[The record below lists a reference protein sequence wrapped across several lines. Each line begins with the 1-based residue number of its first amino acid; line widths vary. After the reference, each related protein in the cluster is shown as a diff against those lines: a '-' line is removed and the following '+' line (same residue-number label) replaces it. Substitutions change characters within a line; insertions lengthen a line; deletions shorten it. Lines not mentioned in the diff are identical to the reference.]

1 MSIRPEQSEETYETF
16 EASPAGASECP
27 YGPSKARKRMN
38 PLGVIVVLLVAAVVV
53 FFALSLIVRRL
64 LYVAAP
70 NEALVFSGRPRLIG
84 DRDVG
89 YRILRGGR
97 SLRVPLLEQ
106 VTRID
111 LTMFTIDV
119 MVQNAY
125 SKGGIPLN
133 VVGVANVKI
142 AGDEPLL
149 NNAAE
154 RFLGKQGGEIMRIAK
169 ETLEG
174 NLRGVLAQLTPE
186 QVNEDK
192 IRFAQTLIEE
202 AEHDMHRMGLM
213 LDTLKIQNVS
223 DDAGYLNSIGRIRG
237 AGVRQNAAIAEASA
251 QADTAVQ
258 KATNTMSAEVA
269 KIDADLEIARQQ
281 YAKRIADARTKRTAM
296 IAESQGQVS
305 SEVAR
310 VRADIDRQ
318 KARVLQVQRKLD
330 AEVIQPA
337 EAQRKAAE
345 ENARGSA
352 ARIIEQGRA
361 QASALHALIEQVKR
375 SGPSAREVLVVQK
388 LLPLAHHIAGSNQKI
403 SIQKLTVLP
412 SSSDGGDMARKAIAT
427 TEQIRAATGVDLVQ
441 VVRRLAGP
449 SLPKAPPLP
458 ERGGANE

>member
-1 MSIRPEQSEETYETF
+1 
-16 EASPAGASECP
+16 
-27 YGPSKARKRMN
+27 MN
-38 PLGVIVVLLVAAVVV
+38 LIGIVFVLVIAAVVV

-70 NEALVFSGRPRLIG
+70 NEALIFSGRTRTLG
-84 DRDVG
+84 DRDYG
-89 YRILRGGR
+89 YRVLRGGR
-97 SLRVPLLEQ
+97 SLRLPLLEQ

-154 RFLGKQGGEIMRIAK
+154 RFLGKSGQEIMRIAK

-192 IRFAQTLIEE
+192 TRFAQTLIEE
-202 AEHDMHRMGLM
+202 AEHDMSRMGL
-213 LDTLKIQNVS
+213 LLETLKIQNVS

-258 KATNTMSAEVA
+258 KATNTMSAELA

-281 YAKRIADARTKRTAM
+281 YAKRIADARTKHTAM
-296 IAESQGQVS
+296 IAESQGQVFAEIS
-305 SEVAR
+305 KT
-310 VRADIDRQ
+310 RAEIERQ
-318 KARVLQVQRKLD
+318 KARVLQIQRKLD

-345 ENARGSA
+345 ENARGGA
-352 ARIIEQGRA
+352 ARIVEQGRA
-361 QASALHALIEQVKR
+361 QAGALHALIEQYKR
-375 SGPSAREVLVVQK
+375 SGTNAREVLVVQK
-388 LLPLAHHIAGSNQKI
+388 LLPLAQHIAGSHQKVTI
-403 SIQKLTVLP
+403 RKLTVLP
-412 SSSDGGDMARKAIAT
+412 VKGDSGGDDIARKAISAS
-427 TEQIRAATGVDLVQ
+427 EQLRAATGVDLGQ
-441 VVRRLAGP
+441 VMRRLGA
-449 SLPKAPPLP
+449 APPP
-458 ERGGANE
+458 PPPKVDD

>member
-1 MSIRPEQSEETYETF
+1 
-16 EASPAGASECP
+16 
-27 YGPSKARKRMN
+27 MN
-38 PLGVIVVLLVAAVVV
+38 PVGIIVILAIAAVVV
-53 FFALSLIVRRL
+53 FFFLSLVVRKL

-70 NEALVFSGRPRLIG
+70 NEALVFSGSKRLLG
-84 DRDVG
+84 QREVG

-97 SLRVPLLEQ
+97 SLRVPLLED

-119 MVQNAY
+119 VVQNAY

-133 VVGVANVKI
+133 VLGVANVKI

-154 RFLGKQGGEIMRIAK
+154 RFLGKSGQEIMRIAK

-192 IRFAQTLIEE
+192 TRFAQTLIEE
-202 AEHDMHRMGLM
+202 AEHDMSRMGLM

-237 AGVRQNAAIAEASA
+237 AGVKQNAAIAEASA

-258 KATNTMSAEVA
+258 KATNTMNAEIA

-281 YAKRIADARTKRTAM
+281 YAKRIMDARTKRTAM
-296 IAESQGQVS
+296 IAESQGQVAA
-305 SEVAR
+305 EVAKTK
-310 VRADIDRQ
+310 AEIERQ
-318 KARVLQVQRKLD
+318 KARALQIQRKLD
-330 AEVIQPA
+330 AEVVQPA

-345 ENARGSA
+345 ENARGAA
-352 ARIIEQGRA
+352 ARIIEQGKA
-361 QASALHALIEQVKR
+361 QAASLHALIEQYKR
-375 SGPSAREVLVVQK
+375 SGASAREVLVVQK
-388 LLPLAHHIAGSNQKI
+388 LLPLAHHIAGAQQKVAVR
-403 SIQKLTVLP
+403 KLTVLP
-412 SSSDGGDMARKAIAT
+412 KDDGGSGDFARKAIGVS
-427 TEQIRAATGVDLVQ
+427 EQLRAATGIDLGQ
-441 VVRRLAGP
+441 VAKRLGAGP
-449 SLPKAPPLP
+449 PPKTSD
-458 ERGGANE
+458 

>member
-1 MSIRPEQSEETYETF
+1 
-16 EASPAGASECP
+16 
-27 YGPSKARKRMN
+27 MN
-38 PLGVIVVLLVAAVVV
+38 EIIGIVLVLVFAAVVV

-70 NEALVFSGRPRLIG
+70 NEALIFSGRTRTLG
-84 DRDVG
+84 DRDYG
-89 YRILRGGR
+89 YRVLRGGR

-154 RFLGKQGGEIMRIAK
+154 RFLGKSSQEIMRIAK

-192 IRFAQTLIEE
+192 TRFAQTLIEE
-202 AEHDMHRMGLM
+202 AEHDMSRMGL
-213 LDTLKIQNVS
+213 LLETLKIQNVS

-258 KATNTMSAEVA
+258 KATNTMSAELA

-281 YAKRIADARTKRTAM
+281 YAKRIADAQTKRGAM

-305 SEVAR
+305 AEIAKT
-310 VRADIDRQ
+310 RAEIERQ
-318 KARVLQVQRKLD
+318 KARVLQIQRKLD

-345 ENARGSA
+345 ENARGAA
-352 ARIIEQGRA
+352 ARIVEQGRA
-361 QASALHALIEQVKR
+361 QAGALHALIEQYKR
-375 SGPSAREVLVVQK
+375 SGTNAREVLVVQK
-388 LLPLAHHIAGSNQKI
+388 LLPLAQHIAGSHQKVTI
-403 SIQKLTVLP
+403 RKLTVLP
-412 SSSDGGDMARKAIAT
+412 VKASGEGEDIARKAISAS
-427 TEQIRAATGVDLVQ
+427 EQLRAATGVDLSQ
-441 VVRRLAGP
+441 VMRRLGAASP
-449 SLPKAPPLP
+449 PPPPKADD
-458 ERGGANE
+458 

>member
-1 MSIRPEQSEETYETF
+1 
-16 EASPAGASECP
+16 
-27 YGPSKARKRMN
+27 MN
-38 PLGVIVVLLVAAVVV
+38 PIGIIVVVAIAAVVS
-53 FFALSLIVRRL
+53 FFFLSLVVRKL

-70 NEALVFSGRPRLIG
+70 NEALVFSGGRRT
-84 DRDVG
+84 VG
-89 YRILRGGR
+89 NREVGFRILRGGR
-97 SLRVPLLEQ
+97 SLRVPLLEE

-119 MVQNAY
+119 VVQNAY

-133 VVGVANVKI
+133 VVGVANVKL

-154 RFLGKQGGEIMRIAK
+154 RFLGKNGNEIMRIAK

-192 IRFAQTLIEE
+192 TRFAQTLIEE
-202 AEHDMHRMGLM
+202 AEHDMNRMGLM

-237 AGVRQNAAIAEASA
+237 AGVRQGAAVAEASA

-258 KATNTMSAEVA
+258 KASNTMNAEVA

-296 IAESQGQVS
+296 IAESQGQVF
-305 SEVAR
+305 SEIQKTKAE
-310 VRADIDRQ
+310 IERQ

-330 AEVIQPA
+330 AEVVQPA

-345 ENARGSA
+345 ENARGA
-352 ARIIEQGRA
+352 AQRIVEQGKA
-361 QASALHALIEQVKR
+361 QAASLHALVEQYKR
-375 SGPSAREVLVVQK
+375 SGSSAREVLVVQK
-388 LLPLAHHIAGSNQKI
+388 LLPLAHHIAGAQQKVAVR
-403 SIQKLTVLP
+403 KLTVLP
-412 SSSDGGDMARKAIAT
+412 RDEEGQGDFAKKAINV
-427 TEQIRAATGVDLVQ
+427 TEQLRAATGIDLGQ
-441 VVRRLAGP
+441 VAKRLAP
-449 SLPKAPPLP
+449 SPPPPPPPKT
-458 ERGGANE
+458 ND

>member
-1 MSIRPEQSEETYETF
+1 
-16 EASPAGASECP
+16 
-27 YGPSKARKRMN
+27 MN
-38 PLGVIVVLLVAAVVV
+38 PVGIVVVLAVAAVVS
-53 FFALSLIVRRL
+53 FFFLSLIVRKL

-70 NEALVFSGRPRLIG
+70 NEALVFSGKRRQLG
-84 DRDVG
+84 DREVG

-106 VTRID
+106 VNRID

-119 MVQNAY
+119 GVQNAY

-142 AGDEPLL
+142 AGDEPLI

-154 RFLGKQGGEIMRIAK
+154 RFLGKNGNEIMRIAK

-192 IRFAQTLIEE
+192 TRFAQTLIEE

-237 AGVRQNAAIAEASA
+237 SSVRQNAAIAEAQT

-258 KATNTMSAEVA
+258 KATNTMSAEIA
-269 KIDADLEIARQQ
+269 KLDADLQIARQQ

-296 IAESQGQVS
+296 IAESQGQVTA
-305 SEVAR
+305 EIAKTK
-310 VRADIDRQ
+310 AEIERQ
-318 KARVLQVQRKLD
+318 KARVLQIQRKLD
-330 AEVIQPA
+330 AEVVQPA

-345 ENARGSA
+345 ENARGAA

-361 QASALHALIEQVKR
+361 QAAALHALVEQYKR
-375 SGPSAREVLVVQK
+375 SGDNARAVLVMQK
-388 LLPLAHHIAGSNQKI
+388 LMPLAHLIAGAQQKV
-403 SIQKLTVLP
+403 SVRKLTVLP
-412 SSSDGGDMARKAIAT
+412 VEEPAADGAGGFARKAIGV
-427 TEQIRAATGVDLVQ
+427 TEQLRAATGIDLGQ
-441 VVRRLAGP
+441 VARRLAP
-449 SLPKAPPLP
+449 PPPPPPKADD
-458 ERGGANE
+458 

>member
-1 MSIRPEQSEETYETF
+1 V
-16 EASPAGASECP
+16 
-27 YGPSKARKRMN
+27 N
-38 PLGVIVVLLVAAVVV
+38 PIGIAVVLLVAVVV
-53 FFALSLIVRRL
+53 AGFFLSLIVRRL

-70 NEALVFSGRPRLIG
+70 NEALVFSGGHRQLAGRE
-84 DRDVG
+84 VG

-97 SLRVPLLEQ
+97 SLRVPLLEE
-106 VTRID
+106 VSRID

-119 MVQNAY
+119 VVQNAY

-154 RFLGKQGGEIMRIAK
+154 RFLGKAGNEIMRIAK

-192 IRFAQTLIEE
+192 TRFAQTLIEE
-202 AEHDMHRMGLM
+202 AEHDMSRMGLM

-237 AGVRQNAAIAEASA
+237 AGVRQQAAIAEASA

-258 KATNTMSAEVA
+258 KATNLMSAEIA

-296 IAESQGQVS
+296 IAESQGQVFA
-305 SEVAR
+305 EIAK
-310 VRADIDRQ
+310 VRAEIERQ
-318 KARVLQVQRKLD
+318 KARVLQIQRKLD
-330 AEVIQPA
+330 AEVVQPA

-345 ENARGSA
+345 EGARGAA
-352 ARIIEQGRA
+352 ARIIEQGKA
-361 QASALHALIEQVKR
+361 QASSLHALIEQYKR
-375 SGPSAREVLVVQK
+375 SGGNARDVLVVQK
-388 LLPLAHHIAGSNQKI
+388 LLPLANLIAGASQKV
-403 SIQKLTVLP
+403 SVKKLTVLP
-412 SSSDGGDMARKAIAT
+412 SDNDDGGGDFARRAIVAN
-427 TEQIRAATGVDLVQ
+427 EQLRAATGIDLGKVAK
-441 VVRRLAGP
+441 RLAGGLP
-449 SLPKAPPLP
+449 SSPPVPPPPDAPPF
-458 ERGGANE
+458 RKADD

>member
-1 MSIRPEQSEETYETF
+1 MN
-16 EASPAGASECP
+16 PAG
-27 YGPSKARKRMN
+27 
-38 PLGVIVVLLVAAVVV
+38 VVVVLLIAAVVV
-53 FFALSLIVRRL
+53 VFFLSLVVRKL

-70 NEALVFSGRPRLIG
+70 NEALVFSGKRRQLG
-84 DRDVG
+84 DREVG

-106 VTRID
+106 VNRID

-119 MVQNAY
+119 GVQNAY

-142 AGDEPLL
+142 AGDEPLI

-154 RFLGKQGGEIMRIAK
+154 RFLGKNGNEIMRIAK

-192 IRFAQTLIEE
+192 TRFAQTLIEE

-237 AGVRQNAAIAEASA
+237 SSVRQNAAIAEAQT

-258 KATNTMSAEVA
+258 KATNTMSAEIA
-269 KIDADLEIARQQ
+269 KLDADLQIARQQ

-296 IAESQGQVS
+296 IAESQGQVTA
-305 SEVAR
+305 EIAKTK
-310 VRADIDRQ
+310 AEIERQ
-318 KARVLQVQRKLD
+318 KARVLQIQRKLD
-330 AEVIQPA
+330 AEVVQPA

-345 ENARGSA
+345 ENARGAA

-361 QASALHALIEQVKR
+361 QAAALHALVEQYKR
-375 SGPSAREVLVVQK
+375 SGDNARAVLVMQK
-388 LLPLAHHIAGSNQKI
+388 LMPLAHLIAGAQQKV
-403 SIQKLTVLP
+403 SVRKLTVLP
-412 SSSDGGDMARKAIAT
+412 AEDPAADGAGGFARKAIGV
-427 TEQIRAATGVDLVQ
+427 TEQLRAATGIDLGQ
-441 VVRRLAGP
+441 VARRLAP
-449 SLPKAPPLP
+449 PPPPPPKADD
-458 ERGGANE
+458 

>member
-1 MSIRPEQSEETYETF
+1 
-16 EASPAGASECP
+16 
-27 YGPSKARKRMN
+27 MN
-38 PLGVIVVLLVAAVVV
+38 PVGIVFSVVITLVAVA
-53 FFALSLIVRRL
+53 FFAWLFLRKL

-70 NEALVFSGRPRLIG
+70 NEALVFSGARRTLG
-84 DRDVG
+84 EREVG

-97 SLRVPLLEQ
+97 SVRVPLLEQ
-106 VTRID
+106 VNRID

-119 MVQNAY
+119 GVQNAY

-154 RFLGKQGGEIMRIAK
+154 RFLGKPGQEIMRIAK

-192 IRFAQTLIEE
+192 TRFAQTLIEE
-202 AEHDMHRMGLM
+202 AEHDMNRMGLM

-223 DDAGYLNSIGRIRG
+223 DDTGYLNSMGRIRG
-237 AGVRQNAAIAEASA
+237 AGVRQNAAIAEAQA

-258 KATNTMSAEVA
+258 KAANTMNAELA
-269 KIDADLEIARQQ
+269 KIDADLEISRQQ

-305 SEVAR
+305 SEIQK
-310 VRADIDRQ
+310 VRAEIEQQ

-337 EAQRKAAE
+337 EAQRKASE
-345 ENARGSA
+345 EKARGAA
-352 ARIIEQGRA
+352 ARIIEQGKA
-361 QASALHALIEQVKR
+361 QASSLHALIEQYKR
-375 SGPSAREVLVVQK
+375 SGENARAVLVVQK
-388 LLPLAHHIAGSNQKI
+388 LLPLANMIAGAQQKVAV
-403 SIQKLTVLP
+403 KRLTVLP
-412 SSSDGGDMARKAIAT
+412 RGDGVAQGTGDFARKAIGV
-427 TEQIRAATGVDLVQ
+427 TEQLRAATGIDLSQ
-441 VVRRLAGP
+441 VARRLAP
-449 SLPKAPPLP
+449 APPKTDD
-458 ERGGANE
+458 

>member
-1 MSIRPEQSEETYETF
+1 
-16 EASPAGASECP
+16 
-27 YGPSKARKRMN
+27 MN
-38 PLGVIVVLLVAAVVV
+38 LVGVVVVLVIAAVVA
-53 FFALSLIVRRL
+53 FFFFSLIVRKL

-70 NEALVFSGRPRLIG
+70 NEALVFSGGRRQLG
-84 DRDVG
+84 GRDMG

-97 SLRVPLLEQ
+97 SMRVPLLED

-119 MVQNAY
+119 VVQNAY

-133 VVGVANVKI
+133 VVGIANVKI

-154 RFLGKQGGEIMRIAK
+154 RFLGKNNQEIMRIAK

-192 IRFAQTLIEE
+192 TRFAQTLIEE
-202 AEHDMHRMGLM
+202 AEHDMSRMGLS

-223 DDAGYLNSIGRIRG
+223 DDTGYLNSIGRIRG

-258 KATNTMSAEVA
+258 KATNTMNAELA

-296 IAESQGQVS
+296 IAESQGQVLA
-305 SEVAR
+305 EVAKA
-310 VRADIDRQ
+310 RAEIERQ
-318 KARVLQVQRKLD
+318 KARVLQIQRKLD
-330 AEVIQPA
+330 AEVVQPA
-337 EAQRKAAE
+337 EAQRKASE
-345 ENARGSA
+345 EAARGAA
-352 ARIIEQGRA
+352 ARIVEQGKA
-361 QASALHALIEQVKR
+361 QASSLHALIEQYKR
-375 SGPSAREVLVVQK
+375 SGGNAREVLVVQK
-388 LLPLAHHIAGSNQKI
+388 LMPLASFMAGSQQKVLVR
-403 SIQKLTVLP
+403 KVTVLP
-412 SSSDGGDMARKAIAT
+412 TNEGGSDFARNAIAT
-427 TEQIRAATGVDLVQ
+427 NEQLRAATGIDLAKVAK
-441 VVRRLAGP
+441 RLAGGLP
-449 SLPKAPPLP
+449 SSPPVP
-458 ERGGANE
+458 PPPTKDD

>member
-1 MSIRPEQSEETYETF
+1 
-16 EASPAGASECP
+16 
-27 YGPSKARKRMN
+27 MN
-38 PLGVIVVLLVAAVVV
+38 LVGVIFVLAIVTVVVLFL
-53 FFALSLIVRRL
+53 LSLIVRRL

-70 NEALVFSGRPRLIG
+70 NEALIFSGRARTIG

-89 YRILRGGR
+89 YRVLRGGR

-119 MVQNAY
+119 TVQNAY

-133 VVGVANVKI
+133 VLGVANVKI

-154 RFLGKQGGEIMRIAK
+154 RFLGKSGQEIMRIAK

-192 IRFAQTLIEE
+192 TRFAQTLIEE
-202 AEHDMHRMGLM
+202 AEHDMSRMGLV

-237 AGVRQNAAIAEASA
+237 AGVRQNAAVAEASA

-258 KATNTMSAEVA
+258 KATNMMGAELA

-305 SEVAR
+305 AEIAK
-310 VRADIDRQ
+310 VRAEIERQ
-318 KARVLQVQRKLD
+318 KARVLQIQRKLD
-330 AEVIQPA
+330 AEVVQPA

-345 ENARGSA
+345 EGARGAA
-352 ARIIEQGRA
+352 ARIVEQGRA
-361 QASALHALIEQVKR
+361 QAGALHALIEQYKR
-375 SGPSAREVLVVQK
+375 GGANAREVLVVQK
-388 LLPLAHHIAGSNQKI
+388 LLPLAQHIAGSHQKVI
-403 SIQKLTVLP
+403 VRKLTVLP
-412 SSSDGGDMARKAIAT
+412 TKDHAEGEDFARKAISAN
-427 TEQIRAATGVDLVQ
+427 EQLRAATGVDLGLVM
-441 VVRRLAGP
+441 RRLSGP
-449 SLPKAPPLP
+449 QPPPPPPKAD
-458 ERGGANE
+458 E